1 MKFYSIFKG
10 PLVMVEE
17 FMQHFLQLNLSQ
29 GNEIEKFFER
39 SSSIYS
45 MIFVSIMNL
54 DTCQMIELPFERF
67 EK

>member
-1 MKFYSIFKG
+1 MLAGLMENNYENMWSF
-10 PLVMVEE
+10 
-17 FMQHFLQLNLSQ
+17 
-29 GNEIEKFFER
+29 EKFFER